1 MFHCHPH
8 KTGLSPGIAK
18 VFGAIAT
25 SCLFEVAP
33 AFSADV
39 SELPP
44 QLQEK
49 VEAAATA
56 CATFENGEFDLEWGA
71 VDRLDLDGDLY
82 HDWVLN
88 ESGFACSTAASL
100 FCGTGGCMSHFLVEE
115 ELRSLLN
122 QGCDVVDL
130 GPNKVLLADV
140 HGSQCGGI
148 NPTPCVT
155 ASTWDKEEKRWQTTG
170 PEWE

>member
-1 MFHCHPH
+1 MVRRSPQER
-8 KTGLSPGIAK
+8 GLAPDIARM
-18 VFGAIAT
+18 FGAIAL
-25 SCLFEVAP
+25 SCILGVSP
-33 AFSADV
+33 AVSADV
-39 SELPP
+39 SQLPP
-44 QLQEK
+44 QFQEI

-56 CATFENGEFDLEWGA
+56 CAAFEDGEFDLEWGA
-71 VDRLDLDGDLY
+71 VDRVDLDGDLY
-82 HDWVLN
+82 LDWVLN

-122 QGCDVVDL
+122 QGWDVVVL

-140 HGSQCGGI
+140 HGAQCGGI

-155 ASTWDKEEKRWQTTG
+155 ASSWDKEEKRWQTTG
-170 PEWE
+170 AEWE